1 MPALRRPAGGDG
13 QPLGRPEAPSG
24 GGPPSGRPRTD
35 RALSKYMSRVLR
47 YTCHQEGLPADTEGW
62 VRLEDLCGL
71 FLRCRRDIHRRDILF
86 VVETSFH
93 YGFPRFE
100 VQGQHPDE
108 FIRATMKNETVVWA
122 AGLSAVRRPPPHR
135 HGRADAGSSSAGPP
149 LPPPPAAPSH
159 GPAADDFAI
168 EWVEIPGGQRGQRAL
183 QHSANGQVCLGVPP
197 AGWAAG
203 WVELLVERDVTQQ
216 VEDGDRYYWHVPTQL
231 RQWER
236 PRPGDADSTRG
247 RRARECIV
255 CMDGTTTHAFMPCG
269 HWCACVHC
277 AAVLHA
283 AGTGCP
289 MCRRGIASVARI
301 YDMEGRDNAGANSSG
316 AAEAT
321 DAEQL
326 PILILD

>member
-1 MPALRRPAGGDG
+1 M
-13 QPLGRPEAPSG
+13 
-24 GGPPSGRPRTD
+24 
-35 RALSKYMSRVLR
+35 
-47 YTCHQEGLPADTEGW
+47 
-62 VRLEDLCGL
+62 
-71 FLRCRRDIHRRDILF
+71 
-86 VVETSFH
+86 VETSFH
-93 YGFPRFE
+93 YGFARFE

-108 FIRATMKNETVVWA
+108 LIRATMKNETVVWA

-159 GPAADDFAI
+159 GPAADDCA
-168 EWVEIPGGQRGQRAL
+168 
-183 QHSANGQVCLGVPP
+183 
-197 AGWAAG
+197 
-203 WVELLVERDVTQQ
+203 
-216 VEDGDRYYWHVPTQL
+216 
-231 RQWER
+231 
-236 PRPGDADSTRG
+236 DADSTRG

-255 CMDGTTTHAFMPCG
+255 CMDGTRTHAFMPCG
-269 HWCACVHC
+269 HWCACGQC

>member
-1 MPALRRPAGGDG
+1 M
-13 QPLGRPEAPSG
+13 
-24 GGPPSGRPRTD
+24 
-35 RALSKYMSRVLR
+35 LR
-47 YTCHQEGLPADTEGW
+47 YTCHREGLPADTQGW
-62 VRLEDLCGL
+62 VRLGDLSRF
-71 FLRCRRDIHRRDILF
+71 FLRCRRDILF

-108 FIRATMKNETVVWA
+108 LIRATMKNETVVWA

-316 AAEAT
+316 SAEAT
-321 DAEQL
+321 DASGTGG
-326 PILILD
+326 PILVDP